1 MGLKFELEVC
11 HLLLSLKTW
20 KKAAVSASISVVG
33 VQQRRPG
40 RRILTMRCGRRP
52 ATQTIQ

>member
-33 VQQRRPG
+33 VQQRQPG